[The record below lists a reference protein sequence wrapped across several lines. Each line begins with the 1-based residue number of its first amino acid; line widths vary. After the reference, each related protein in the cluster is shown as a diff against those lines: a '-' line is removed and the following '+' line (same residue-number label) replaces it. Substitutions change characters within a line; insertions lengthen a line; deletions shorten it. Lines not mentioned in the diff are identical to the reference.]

1 MQKRH
6 KHHTHK
12 NVKTTGGLSAAKGNG
27 HRKYE
32 KGISL
37 KGLKYRKK
45 YKVEKGFYKVEHKNE
60 RDKKN
65 NFKAEMV
72 KDYENYIL
80 MRKLK
85 NGFMYCITKGK
96 LICGDQKLVKL
107 T

>member
-1 MQKRH
+1 MKKTQKAMSLD
-6 KHHTHK
+6 
-12 NVKTTGGLSAAKGNG
+12 GLNF
-27 HRKYE
+27 
-32 KGISL
+32 
-37 KGLKYRKK
+37 RKK
-45 YKVEKGFYKVEHKNE
+45 YKIEKGFYKVEYKNE

-85 NGFMYCITKGK
+85 SGFMYCITKGT
-96 LICGDQKLVKL
+96 LICGGKKLVKL

>member
-1 MQKRH
+1 MKKTQK
-6 KHHTHK
+6 
-12 NVKTTGGLSAAKGNG
+12 VMSLDGLNF
-27 HRKYE
+27 
-32 KGISL
+32 
-37 KGLKYRKK
+37 RKK

-85 NGFMYCITKGK
+85 SGFMYCITKGT

-107 T
+107 V

>member
-1 MQKRH
+1 MKKTQK
-6 KHHTHK
+6 
-12 NVKTTGGLSAAKGNG
+12 VMSLDGLNF
-27 HRKYE
+27 
-32 KGISL
+32 
-37 KGLKYRKK
+37 RKK

-65 NFKAEMV
+65 NFKAEIV

-85 NGFMYCITKGK
+85 SGFMYCITKGT

-107 T
+107 V

>member
-1 MQKRH
+1 MKKTQK
-6 KHHTHK
+6 
-12 NVKTTGGLSAAKGNG
+12 VMSLDGLAF
-27 HRKYE
+27 
-32 KGISL
+32 
-37 KGLKYRKK
+37 RKK

-72 KDYENYIL
+72 KDCGNYIL

-85 NGFMYCITKGK
+85 SGFMYCITKGT
-96 LICGDQKLVKL
+96 LICGGKKLVKL

>member
-1 MQKRH
+1 MKKRQK
-6 KHHTHK
+6 
-12 NVKTTGGLSAAKGNG
+12 VMSLDGLNF
-27 HRKYE
+27 
-32 KGISL
+32 
-37 KGLKYRKK
+37 RKK

-85 NGFMYCITKGK
+85 SGFMYCITKGT

-107 T
+107 V

>member
-1 MQKRH
+1 MKKTQK
-6 KHHTHK
+6 
-12 NVKTTGGLSAAKGNG
+12 VMSLDGLNF
-27 HRKYE
+27 
-32 KGISL
+32 
-37 KGLKYRKK
+37 RKK

-85 NGFMYCITKGK
+85 SGFMYCITKGT

>member
-1 MQKRH
+1 MKKTQK
-6 KHHTHK
+6 
-12 NVKTTGGLSAAKGNG
+12 VMSLDGLNF
-27 HRKYE
+27 
-32 KGISL
+32 
-37 KGLKYRKK
+37 RKK
-45 YKVEKGFYKVEHKNE
+45 YKVEKGIYKVEYKNE

-85 NGFMYCITKGK
+85 NGFMYCITKGT

-107 T
+107 V

>member
-1 MQKRH
+1 MKKTQK
-6 KHHTHK
+6 
-12 NVKTTGGLSAAKGNG
+12 VMSLDGLNF
-27 HRKYE
+27 
-32 KGISL
+32 
-37 KGLKYRKK
+37 RKK

-85 NGFMYCITKGK
+85 SGFMYCITKRT

-107 T
+107 V

>member
-1 MQKRH
+1 VKKTQK
-6 KHHTHK
+6 
-12 NVKTTGGLSAAKGNG
+12 VMSLDGLNF
-27 HRKYE
+27 
-32 KGISL
+32 
-37 KGLKYRKK
+37 RKK

-85 NGFMYCITKGK
+85 SGFMYCITKGT

-107 T
+107 V

>member
-1 MQKRH
+1 MQKTQ
-6 KHHTHK
+6 K
-12 NVKTTGGLSAAKGNG
+12 VMSLDGLNF
-27 HRKYE
+27 
-32 KGISL
+32 
-37 KGLKYRKK
+37 RKK

-107 T
+107 V